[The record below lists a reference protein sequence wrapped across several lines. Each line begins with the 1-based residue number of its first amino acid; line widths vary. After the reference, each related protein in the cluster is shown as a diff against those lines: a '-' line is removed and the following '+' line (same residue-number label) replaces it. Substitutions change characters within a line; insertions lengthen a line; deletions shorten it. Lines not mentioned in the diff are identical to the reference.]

1 MSGGVPHRFGACG
14 DFVTPP
20 SPESPV
26 PDAEAVDRG
35 LLEARQ
41 EHGSS
46 TEEGRQLDTAQEF
59 TVDEESEDA
68 LDAQYVNA
76 ERLEDMAHH
85 ETKAMSPIAGNEPAL
100 PPHTRDMALR
110 FIAWFANLLNLSS
123 EAWFHSA
130 ALLDVYCRR
139 YTGPDL
145 MSRLP
150 ATCVALVKMLK
161 KVNNAGVSMK
171 GSNLSVHA
179 GHLGEALRRE
189 GIRTDFTNE
198 EMLNEEEISLLVT
211 MDWKIISIPSMESWL
226 STYCT
231 RFNVLT
237 KRLLVPSLLWVW
249 ERTVFCARILIMH
262 SPASAALPPRKQA
275 NGLLGLAF
283 VSARLLPLD
292 AIRPEKQCPT
302 IFEQLF
308 LQIQE
313 QLFLQIQGTTA
324 QQVGVPTCVLRENHA
339 RRILELLRVTL
350 GTSTDLQDLQ
360 QDCEDVALQLHS
372 ALAGIRGAPPPGM
385 SSMGSSVSGGTTG
398 MVARACV

>member
-1 MSGGVPHRFGACG
+1 
-14 DFVTPP
+14 
-20 SPESPV
+20 
-26 PDAEAVDRG
+26 VD
-35 LLEARQ
+35 
-41 EHGSS
+41 
-46 TEEGRQLDTAQEF
+46 D
-59 TVDEESEDA
+59 ESEDA
-68 LDAQYVNA
+68 LDAQYVNN
-76 ERLEDMAHH
+76 ERLEDMAYH
-85 ETKAMSPIAGNEPAL
+85 EAKAISPMTGNGQAL
-100 PPHTRDMALR
+100 PPQGPLMAGNGQALPPQARDMALR
-110 FIAWFANLLNLSS
+110 FNAWFVNLLNMPF
-123 EAWFHSA
+123 ETWFQSA

-145 MSRLP
+145 MDRLP

-161 KVNNAGVSMK
+161 KVDNAGVSMK

-189 GIRTDFTNE
+189 GIRTDITTE
-198 EMLNEEEISLLVT
+198 EMLNEQEMSLLMTV
-211 MDWKIISIPSMESWL
+211 DWKMAIPSIESWL

-249 ERTVFCARILIMH
+249 ERTVFCARILMMH
-262 SPASAALPPRKQA
+262 NPATVALPPRRQA
-275 NGLLGLAF
+275 NGLLGLGF

-302 IFEQLF
+302 VWEQLF

-339 RRILELLRVTL
+339 KRILELLRVTL
-350 GTSTDLQDLQ
+350 GTGSDLEDLQ

-372 ALAGIRGAPPPGM
+372 ALAGIRGAPPPG
-385 SSMGSSVSGGTTG
+385 SSVNGSPGGS
-398 MVARACV
+398 VAHASV